1 MSAPPRPGELDRV
14 KRQASQSS
22 LATHQR
28 HQDRHHGTAVTAAA
42 TNDERLSTLI
52 IEAEDGRLERR
63 VCDRHLWAIAAITEQ
78 LTGLAYRLV
87 PYQWSSAHAP
97 A

>member
-1 MSAPPRPGELDRV
+1 MLDLRPV
-14 KRQASQSS
+14 
-22 LATHQR
+22 THCAY
-28 HQDRHHGTAVTAAA
+28 DNCP
-42 TNDERLSTLI
+42 NDERLSTLI

-87 PYQWSSAHAP
+87 PYQW
-97 A
+97 